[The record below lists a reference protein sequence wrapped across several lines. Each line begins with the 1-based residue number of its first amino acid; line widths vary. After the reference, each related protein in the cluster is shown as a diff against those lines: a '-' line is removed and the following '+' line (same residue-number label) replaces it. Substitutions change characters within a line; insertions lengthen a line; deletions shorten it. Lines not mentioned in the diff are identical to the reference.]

1 VSERTLDEAVS
12 AIDIRLDDL
21 VFASGDAIAWP
32 VSAELKAVTPLLRR
46 LEAAGGSALAA
57 QLRVQEPLPVGSAVV
72 TGAGDLG
79 VELLISAVVSSDTEP
94 ASRAGVRRAF
104 TSALQRAGDW
114 QIEHLVCTPFGLG
127 AGNLDVEESAEIMV
141 RALAEHVARAR
152 FPAKITVI
160 VETPLEH
167 EAFMSTLAR
176 QAK

>member
-1 VSERTLDEAVS
+1 MG
-12 AIDIRLDDL
+12 AIDVRVDDL

-72 TGAGDLG
+72 TGAGELG
-79 VELLISAVVSSDTEP
+79 VELLINAVVSSDTEP
-94 ASRAGVRRAF
+94 VSRAGVRRAL

-127 AGNLDVEESAEIMV
+127 AGNLDVEESADVMV
-141 RALAEHVARAR
+141 QTITQHLVRSR
-152 FPAKITVI
+152 FPDRITIV
-160 VETPLEH
+160 VETSLEH
-167 EAFMSTLAR
+167 EAFVATLAR
-176 QAK
+176 QVR

>member
-1 VSERTLDEAVS
+1 MSERTQAEAVS
-12 AIDIRLDDL
+12 AIDVRVDDL

-94 ASRAGVRRAF
+94 ASRIGVRRAF

-141 RALAEHVARAR
+141 QVMTQHVMRAR
-152 FPAKITVI
+152 FPARITVV

-167 EAFMSTLAR
+167 EVFLATLGR
-176 QAK
+176 QVK

>member
-1 VSERTLDEAVS
+1 MSERTHAGAVS
-12 AIDIRLDDL
+12 AIDVRVDDL
-21 VFASGDAIAWP
+21 VFATGDAIAWP

-46 LEAAGGSALAA
+46 LEAAGGRALAA

-94 ASRAGVRRAF
+94 ASRSGVRRAF

-114 QIEHLVCTPFGLG
+114 QVEHLVCTPFGLG

-141 RALAEHVARAR
+141 KAITEHIARAR
-152 FPAKITVI
+152 FPARITVI

-167 EAFMSTLAR
+167 EAFVSTLAR
-176 QAK
+176 RAK